1 MVQKSWVN
9 QPAMVKAAPVCD
21 IIVDTFIHVCK
32 QVRGTKADR
41 KLLVHTRDCK
51 GWTEREGG
59 GGGSGREAKTDMEER
74 TRPTYTEVLSST
86 RLSGLAHPTCPYAA
100 NPPCWPRLRVVAVRR
115 CGRATVR
122 QGDNVEM
129 CFGSMDRVQGS

>member
-51 GWTEREGG
+51 GWTERERERGEREGG
-59 GGGSGREAKTDMEER
+59 KDRHGGTDTPHVHRGSFKHAAFRVGTSDVSICRK
-74 TRPTYTEVLSST
+74 SSM
-86 RLSGLAHPTCPYAA
+86 LA
-100 NPPCWPRLRVVAVRR
+100 
-115 CGRATVR
+115 
-122 QGDNVEM
+122 
-129 CFGSMDRVQGS
+129 